1 LFVSKLIEDK
11 KKDQVFIN
19 EILDNLS
26 NATSDTNENSTL
38 LIGDIATAIDIL
50 ELITD
55 VFPVNSTRLENITD
69 VS

>member
-1 LFVSKLIEDK
+1 LIEDK
-11 KKDQVFIN
+11 KKDHVYIN

-26 NATSDTNENSTL
+26 NATSDTNENNTL
-38 LIGDIATAIDIL
+38 LIGDIATAIEIL